1 MLIDAKHIQSIFHA
15 GLNMLLPPRCPS
27 CRVRIEENGHIC
39 AECWASLSLIADP
52 KCNVC
57 GLPFAH
63 EQDDLT
69 CGACLA
75 APPDYNKAIAPVL
88 YEDKG
93 RDLVLGLKHGRLFAA
108 APAMARIMAGHLS
121 RLISKEE
128 NCLLVPVPLHP
139 TRLMARRFN
148 QSQLIAEALSDQMNL
163 PMNALALCRKRATPS
178 QGGLKKAGRLKNVSG
193 AFEVS
198 EKHQPAIEGKTIL
211 LVDDVLT
218 TGATAS
224 ACAVALKNAGA
235 GKTIVVAFARV
246 GEPLS
251 G

>member
-1 MLIDAKHIQSIFHA
+1 MLIVAKRLQSIFHA

-39 AECWASLSLIADP
+39 AECWATLSLIADP
-52 KCNVC
+52 KCKVC
-57 GLPFAH
+57 GLPFTH
-63 EQDDLT
+63 EQEDLT

-75 APPDYNKAIAPVL
+75 APPSYDRAIAPVL

-93 RDLVLGLKHGRLFAA
+93 RDLVLGLKHGRLFSA
-108 APAMARIMAGHLS
+108 APAMARLMAGHLNRS
-121 RLISKEE
+121 LSEE
-128 NCLLVPVPLHP
+128 KNCLLVPVPLHP

-148 QSQLIAEALSDQMNL
+148 QSQLVAEALSDQMNL
-163 PMNALALCRKRATPS
+163 PMNALALRRKRATPS
-178 QGGLKKAGRLKNVSG
+178 QGGFKKAGRLKNVSG
-193 AFEVS
+193 AFEVA
-198 EKHQPAIEGKTIL
+198 EQHQPAIEDKTIL

-224 ACAVALKNAGA
+224 ACAVALKKAGA
-235 GKTIVVAFARV
+235 GKIIVAAFARV